1 MTSEFEKGCCYNKN
15 CCEKG
20 CCEKSCCCAK
30 KCKICKFVA
39 YVVCTAFISFV
50 VVKFTAPCVVHEAFV
65 KKLGEHQL
73 RKMMKY
79 ASMDP
84 KMMHKHFEHHFEK
97 GQKGPMDKPMK

>member
-15 CCEKG
+15 CCEKS
-20 CCEKSCCCAK
+20 CCEKSCCCVK

-73 RKMMKY
+73 HKMMKY

-84 KMMHKHFEHHFEK
+84 KMMHKHFEHNFEK
-97 GQKGPMDKPMK
+97 GAKVAEKSAK